1 MAGITSAARLPDPE
15 DFDYSVS
22 HRAVPIPTAGYTTTR
37 TDNPPQ
43 QQLDEGVAAAGR
55 ARRDNYY
62 NSQRA
67 QVNERA
73 GSRRRGS
80 LDRLLHHRTASH
92 GNSSGATAT
101 DAPSPNDHDA
111 PPVPALSRSSS
122 TRVAQARAQA
132 TAATTAASSSPT
144 KGRSDGFS
152 LFPSTTSNPGNSST
166 AYTHGT
172 SPTTSGNH
180 DPPTATSAAAGAGG
194 SRMLR
199 KLSSGR
205 HEQDRVAREAAV
217 AAARQQ
223 QQQHQTPRHP
233 PRLPSINDFHDEDN
247 DGAPRPDS
255 LAIFSNQY
263 GSSSSSSTPPALSPA
278 PTQTTANFSRPA
290 NTAMPSSSAYNT
302 SSSPAYALR
311 SGNAFAQQ
319 AASATSSSSPAAPAV
334 VSGVYDEP
342 HVGPYQPIDRSE
354 SMAHRG
360 RYSYA
365 SSTAPAAHV
374 NSPRRVRRRKDP
386 TPFNILVVGAK
397 NSGKTSFISFLR
409 HSFALPA
416 DKQPYSA
423 NTAGDAK
430 TNGFKSTS
438 FTSHYLETEMD
449 GERVGLTLWDSAGLQ
464 KHIIDLQLR
473 EMASFV
479 ESKFEETFVEE
490 QKVNRSPGV
499 KDTHIHCVLLVLDP
513 VKLDNNV
520 ATSGTAQKGNAEG
533 LNDEM
538 DLQVIRALWG
548 KTTVIPVVSKADTLT
563 VGHMSFLKRAVWS
576 SLKTAK
582 LDPLEALELDDE
594 EDEIDEDDTLA
605 EADEA
610 EASHRDGV
618 VNNLEP
624 DSHDDDDD
632 DEDDEDDEED
642 DLPKP
647 KRNGHNRQTS
657 SIATITGTP
666 GTDDTPYIPMSI
678 LSPDP
683 YDLPPYTKPSSLL
696 KPNHTPKSTP
706 VILGRRFPWGLAD
719 PCNPEHCDFVRL
731 RDSIFSEWRG
741 DLRDLARTKWYEN
754 WRTSRLK
761 NLPGTGRQRVRGGI
775 TPTGVV
781 PREGRMMG
789 TREGRE
795 GSGVGGAVTAA
806 SVPRS
811 VSAAGMSG
819 GAEPRSTSKAERL
832 MGISAADAQ
841 GSRGAGG
848 NAGGGVGGGTYRTVD
863 SYQ

>member
-1 MAGITSAARLPDPE
+1 MAGLTSAARLPDPD

-22 HRAVPIPTAGYTTTR
+22 HRPVPIPTAGYTTTR

-43 QQLDEGVAAAGR
+43 QSGEGAEAGP

-67 QVNERA
+67 QVNERS

-80 LDRLLHHRTASH
+80 LDRLLHHRTAS
-92 GNSSGATAT
+92 TT
-101 DAPSPNDHDA
+101 DTPAPNDHDDA
-111 PPVPALSRSSS
+111 PPVPALSRSTS

-132 TAATTAASSSPT
+132 TAATAAAASSSPT
-144 KGRSDGFS
+144 KGKSDLFS
-152 LFPSTTSNPGNSST
+152 LFPSTTSKPGSSNP
-166 AYTHGT
+166 AYNHGT
-172 SPTTSGNH
+172 SPTRSSNR
-180 DPPTATSAAAGAGG
+180 DAPPVAATGTG
-194 SRMLR
+194 SSMLR

-223 QQQHQTPRHP
+223 QQHQTPRHP
-233 PRLPSINDFHDEDN
+233 PRLPSINDFHDED
-247 DGAPRPDS
+247 DSGAPRPDS
-255 LAIFSNQY
+255 LAIFNEY
-263 GSSSSSSTPPALSPA
+263 GSPSPHALSTASPA
-278 PTQTTANFSRPA
+278 TTANFSRPA
-290 NTAMPSSSAYNT
+290 NTAMPSSSGYNS

-319 AASATSSSSPAAPAV
+319 AASASTSSSPAAPALV
-334 VSGVYDEP
+334 GNVYGEP
-342 HVGPYQPIDRSE
+342 QTGPYQPIDRSE

-416 DKQPYSA
+416 DKQAYSA
-423 NTAGDAK
+423 NTAGDMK
-430 TNGFKSTS
+430 TNGSKSTS
-438 FTSHYLETEMD
+438 FSSHYLETEMD

-520 ATSGTAQKGNAEG
+520 AASGTAQKGNAEA

-594 EDEIDEDDTLA
+594 EDDIDDEDTLA
-605 EADEA
+605 EDDEG

-624 DSHDDDDD
+624 DSHDDDD
-632 DEDDEDDEED
+632 EDEED

-657 SIATITGTP
+657 SIATINGIS
-666 GTDDTPYIPMSI
+666 GSGDDTPYIPMSI

-683 YDLPPYTKPSSLL
+683 YDLPPYTKPSH
-696 KPNHTPKSTP
+696 KPTPA
-706 VILGRRFPWGLAD
+706 IIGRRFPWGLAD

-789 TREGRE
+789 TREVRE
-795 GSGVGGAVTAA
+795 GSGGNSVGGVGGGSGGSGAAVAA
-806 SVPRS
+806 SSVPRS
-811 VSAAGMSG
+811 VSAAGISAG
-819 GAEPRSTSKAERL
+819 AGAEPRSTSKAERL

-841 GSRGAGG
+841 GSRGGG
-848 NAGGGVGGGTYRTVD
+848 SGGVGGTYRTVD

>member
-1 MAGITSAARLPDPE
+1 MAGITSAARLPDPD

-22 HRAVPIPTAGYTTTR
+22 HRPVPIPTAGYTTTR
-37 TDNPPQ
+37 TDNPSQ
-43 QQLDEGVAAAGR
+43 QSGEGAEEGQ
-55 ARRDNYY
+55 ARRDNY
-62 NSQRA
+62 NNQKA
-67 QVNERA
+67 QVNERS

-80 LDRLLHHRTASH
+80 LDRLLHHQTATHS
-92 GNSSGATAT
+92 NSSSIT
-101 DAPSPNDHDA
+101 DTPAPDDHDDA
-111 PPVPALSRSSS
+111 PPVPAVSRSTS

-132 TAATTAASSSPT
+132 TAAAASSSPT
-144 KGRSDGFS
+144 KGKSDLFS
-152 LFPSTTSNPGNSST
+152 LFPSTTSNLRSSNPS
-166 AYTHGT
+166 YNRGT
-172 SPTTSGNH
+172 SPTTSGNR
-180 DPPTATSAAAGAGG
+180 DAPTATSAAGG
-194 SRMLR
+194 SSMLR
-199 KLSSGR
+199 KLCSGR

-217 AAARQQ
+217 AAAR

-247 DGAPRPDS
+247 DGTPRPDS
-255 LAIFSNQY
+255 LAIFNSQY
-263 GSSSSSSTPPALSPA
+263 GSTSPHALSTAPPA
-278 PTQTTANFSRPA
+278 TTANFSRPA
-290 NTAMPSSSAYNT
+290 NTAMPSSSGYNS

-319 AASATSSSSPAAPAV
+319 AASASSSSSPAAPAV
-334 VSGVYDEP
+334 VGNVYGEP
-342 HVGPYQPIDRSE
+342 QTGPYQPIDRSE

-423 NTAGDAK
+423 NTTGDAK
-430 TNGFKSTS
+430 TNGSKSTS
-438 FTSHYLETEMD
+438 FSSHYLETEMD

-520 ATSGTAQKGNAEG
+520 AASGTGQIANAEG

-594 EDEIDEDDTLA
+594 EDDIDDDHTLA
-605 EADEA
+605 EEEEGDDPQ
-610 EASHRDGV
+610 RDGV

-632 DEDDEDDEED
+632 EDEED

-657 SIATITGTP
+657 SIATINGTA
-666 GTDDTPYIPMSI
+666 GSDDTPYIPMSI

-683 YDLPPYTKPSSLL
+683 YDLPPYTKPTHKSS
-696 KPNHTPKSTP
+696 PA
-706 VILGRRFPWGLAD
+706 IIGRRFPWGLAD

-789 TREGRE
+789 SREVRE
-795 GSGVGGAVTAA
+795 GSGGVGGGGAVAA
-806 SVPRS
+806 SSVPRS
-811 VSAAGMSG
+811 VSAAGVSTG
-819 GAEPRSTSKAERL
+819 AGAEPRSTSKAERL

-841 GSRGAGG
+841 GSRGGG
-848 NAGGGVGGGTYRTVD
+848 SGGGGGGTYRAVD

>member
-1 MAGITSAARLPDPE
+1 MAGMTSAARLPDPDE
-15 DFDYSVS
+15 FDYSVS
-22 HRAVPIPTAGYTTTR
+22 HRTVPIPVVGHSSSRAYQPPPPP
-37 TDNPPQ
+37 PPQ
-43 QQLDEGVAAAGR
+43 EFGEEAAGQPHQATGDVISKVKAGELTR
-55 ARRDNYY
+55 
-62 NSQRA
+62 S
-67 QVNERA
+67 

-80 LDRLLHHRTASH
+80 LNRLLHHRAASH
-92 GNSSGATAT
+92 DTAP
-101 DAPSPNDHDA
+101 DADA
-111 PPVPALSRSSS
+111 PPIPTS
-122 TRVAQARAQA
+122 TCVAQARAQA
-132 TAATTAASSSPT
+132 VATAAASS
-144 KGRSDGFS
+144 KGKSDLFS
-152 LFPSTTSNPGNSST
+152 LFPAATTKTGN
-166 AYTHGT
+166 
-172 SPTTSGNH
+172 
-180 DPPTATSAAAGAGG
+180 SAAAHPSPSSTLGGRNGEIAGN
-194 SRMLR
+194 SMLR

-223 QQQHQTPRHP
+223 QQHQTPRQP
-233 PRLPSINDFHDEDN
+233 PRLPSINDFHDDDD
-247 DGAPRPDS
+247 DGARPDS
-255 LAIFSNQY
+255 LAIFNQQY
-263 GSSSSSSTPPALSPA
+263 GSSSHAPSAAPP
-278 PTQTTANFSRPA
+278 PTTTANFSRPGNA
-290 NTAMPSSSAYNT
+290 NMPSSSGYNS

-319 AASATSSSSPAAPAV
+319 ATSASASSSPPVGVGKVYGEPAAAQ
-334 VSGVYDEP
+334 
-342 HVGPYQPIDRSE
+342 QPIDRSE

-365 SSTAPAAHV
+365 SSNAPAAHV

-416 DKQPYSA
+416 NKQPYSTDTA
-423 NTAGDAK
+423 NDSKA
-430 TNGFKSTS
+430 NGSKSAS

-490 QKVNRSPGV
+490 QRVNRSPGV

-513 VKLDNNV
+513 VKLDNTV
-520 ATSGTAQKGNAEG
+520 AASGTAQKANVDG
-533 LNDEM
+533 LDDEM

-563 VGHMSFLKRAVWS
+563 VGHMSFLKRAVWG

-594 EDEIDEDDTLA
+594 EEEVDEDALT
-605 EADEA
+605 EEDEG
-610 EASHRDGV
+610 EDGQKDGV
-618 VNNLEP
+618 VNNLELESS
-624 DSHDDDDD
+624 DS
-632 DEDDEDDEED
+632 DEEEED
-642 DLPKP
+642 ALPKA
-647 KRNGHNRQTS
+647 KRTGHNRQISLAGTAS
-657 SIATITGTP
+657 SGAANG
-666 GTDDTPYIPMSI
+666 GDDTPYIPMSI

-683 YDLPPYTKPSSLL
+683 YDLPPYAKPSSS
-696 KPNHTPKSTP
+696 KTNPK
-706 VILGRRFPWGLAD
+706 VVGRRFPWGFAD
-719 PCNPEHCDFVRL
+719 PYDPEHCDFVRL

-761 NLPGTGRQRVRGGI
+761 NLPGQGRQRVKGGI
-775 TPTGVV
+775 TPVGAV
-781 PREGRMMG
+781 PREGRTG
-789 TREGRE
+789 SREVRDGNV
-795 GSGVGGAVTAA
+795 GGGGGGAVAA

-811 VSAAGMSG
+811 VSGSTAATGFG
-819 GAEPRSTSKAERL
+819 GGGVGSAVGEQRSTSKAERM

-841 GSRGAGG
+841 GIPSSRG
-848 NAGGGVGGGTYRTVD
+848 GGGGGGGTYRGVD

>member
-67 QVNERA
+67 QVNERS

-255 LAIFSNQY
+255 LAIFSN
-263 GSSSSSSTPPALSPA
+263 
-278 PTQTTANFSRPA
+278 
-290 NTAMPSSSAYNT
+290 
-302 SSSPAYALR
+302 
-311 SGNAFAQQ
+311 
-319 AASATSSSSPAAPAV
+319 
-334 VSGVYDEP
+334 
-342 HVGPYQPIDRSE
+342 H
-354 SMAHRG
+354 
-360 RYSYA
+360 
-365 SSTAPAAHV
+365 
-374 NSPRRVRRRKDP
+374 
-386 TPFNILVVGAK
+386 
-397 NSGKTSFISFLR
+397 GKTSFISFLR